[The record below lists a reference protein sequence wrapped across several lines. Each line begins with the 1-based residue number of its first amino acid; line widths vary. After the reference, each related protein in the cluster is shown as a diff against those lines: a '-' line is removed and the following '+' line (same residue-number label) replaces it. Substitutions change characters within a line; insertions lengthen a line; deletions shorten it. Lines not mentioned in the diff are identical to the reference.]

1 MQRVGKTSFRI
12 VKDCNFLQRA
22 TRALGVNMN
31 NQSVSLYDEQYGW
44 RRCLDVRS
52 RALIHT
58 SSAPKKKK
66 RQQQQ
71 RPASSSAPSAANSYF
86 SDDCEPLLFDVDCNL
101 THADMEKDIEEH
113 IKGAKDSGICGM
125 IVPGSTVEESRTCI
139 EIAKTYG
146 SGPFVVKTTVGVHPY
161 HAGGWGGEEIRQM
174 KEMIMNTTGI
184 VAAVGE
190 CGLDYSDGFPDR
202 SLQLP
207 VFEEQVKLSCELKLP
222 LFLHQRGAFDDFVR
236 VMECYRPNE
245 NGINVLVHCFTGDQR
260 EIDWILSQKNYFLS
274 FSGIIC
280 KDGRG
285 DGLRSVLAGV
295 GRDELKHKIMVETD
309 APYLGF
315 PGCRSACASKKKRQ
329 YPNVPSAL
337 PRVVDELA
345 KCLGVPEDEK
355 RVFARELTNTAR
367 SFFSCV

>member
-1 MQRVGKTSFRI
+1 MVAAPKDGVKGSAVIGKNLLKFGIVPEALYVGADTLVRMGYGDTAIKGLKLRIKNKLANSTKGLAPNELFNPTTSQEGESIADGYRI
-12 VKDCNFLQRA
+12 PAESQH
-22 TRALGVNMN
+22 ALSISSGFKGKIFEKITEAIRN
-31 NQSVSLYDEQYGW
+31 D
-44 RRCLDVRS
+44 DVR
-52 RALIHT
+52 
-58 SSAPKKKK
+58 KK
-66 RQQQQ
+66 
-71 RPASSSAPSAANSYF
+71 
-86 SDDCEPLLFDVDCNL
+86 
-101 THADMEKDIEEH
+101 
-113 IKGAKDSGICGM
+113 
-125 IVPGSTVEESRTCI
+125 
-139 EIAKTYG
+139 
-146 SGPFVVKTTVGVHPY
+146 
-161 HAGGWGGEEIRQM
+161 
-174 KEMIMNTTGI
+174 
-184 VAAVGE
+184 
-190 CGLDYSDGFPDR
+190 
-202 SLQLP
+202 
-207 VFEEQVKLSCELKLP
+207 
-222 LFLHQRGAFDDFVR
+222 
-236 VMECYRPNE
+236 
-245 NGINVLVHCFTGDQR
+245 
-260 EIDWILSQKNYFLS
+260 KNYFLS